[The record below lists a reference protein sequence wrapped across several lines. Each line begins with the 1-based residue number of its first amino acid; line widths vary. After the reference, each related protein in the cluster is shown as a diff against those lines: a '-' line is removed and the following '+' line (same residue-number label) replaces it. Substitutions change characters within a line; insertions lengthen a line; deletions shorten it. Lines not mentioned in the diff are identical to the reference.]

1 MNKKK
6 ILLSAGFNKSH
17 LISVAGV
24 LNQSKTYNVYLI
36 SSLYPKLFFRK
47 ILKILAPY
55 NKAIHRF
62 LDRRENLQENKVFSI
77 PISEIISKISSTFIN
92 KEKQDLK
99 YKIESLG
106 INYYANKSTNIL
118 KKVKPSIFHYRSCY
132 GLNSL
137 NYTKSRNIISICDH
151 TIFHPRFLWK
161 QLHSTDYY
169 IDPFSS
175 EKLKT
180 DDAKSMNN
188 LYKLMEYDLENAE
201 NILVNSDIVKKTC
214 VFYGIAPNIIKVIYL
229 GCDDKFLS
237 YSNEFRIKRKARL
250 EILYV
255 GAWTKRKGVFELIKA
270 LENIEEDITLNIVGA
285 SYTDVKSLTP
295 NIFRNKI
302 KINIYGYVNR
312 DRLSKIYSA
321 HQIVIIPS
329 LAEGS
334 ARVGFEALACGCFVI
349 TTPYS
354 GTIVK
359 NNING
364 FLFEAGNI
372 KQLELN
378 ILKALGISNKEIKRI
393 MYDNYWLIRTHFT
406 SEKYFEKLHGYYEYL
421 ESNS

>member
-17 LISVAGV
+17 LISIAGV

-36 SSLYPKLFFRK
+36 CSLYPKLFFIK
-47 ILKILAPY
+47 LLKVLAPY

-62 LDRRENLQENKVFSI
+62 IDRSENLQENKVYSI
-77 PISEIISKISSTFIN
+77 PISEIISKISSKFIS
-92 KEKQDLK
+92 KEKKDLK

-106 INYYANKSTNIL
+106 IKYYANKSANIV
-118 KKVKPSIFHYRSCY
+118 KKVQPSIYHYRSCY
-132 GLNSL
+132 GLDSL
-137 NYTKSRNIISICDH
+137 KSIKSRNIISICDH
-151 TIFHPRFLWK
+151 TICHPRFLWK
-161 QLHSTDYY
+161 QLYSTDNYA
-169 IDPFSS
+169 DPFTS
-175 EKLKT
+175 EKLKN
-180 DDAKSMNN
+180 DEAKYMNN

-201 NILVNSDIVKKTC
+201 NILVNSDIVKETC
-214 VFYGIAPNIIKVIYL
+214 VFYGIDPNIIKVIYL

-237 YSNEFRIKRKARL
+237 YSNEFRTKRKARI
-250 EILYV
+250 EILYA
-255 GAWTKRKGVFELIKA
+255 GAWTKRKGIFQLVKA
-270 LENIEEDITLNIVGA
+270 LENLEEEITLNIVGA
-285 SYTDVKSLTP
+285 SYKDIKLLTP
-295 NIFRNKI
+295 KIFRNKI

-312 DRLSKIYSA
+312 DRLSEIYSA

-364 FLFEAGNI
+364 FLFEAGNT
-372 KQLELN
+372 KQLELT
-378 ILKALGISNKEIKRI
+378 IKKALGISNKEIIKI
-393 MYDNYWLIRTHFT
+393 MHDNYWLIRKQFT
-406 SEKYFEKLHGYYEYL
+406 SEKYFEKLHRYYQYL
-421 ESNS
+421 ESNI

>member
-36 SSLYPKLFFRK
+36 CSLYPKLFFRK
-47 ILKILAPY
+47 LFRILAPY
-55 NKAIHRF
+55 NKVIHRF
-62 LDRRENLQENKVFSI
+62 LDRRENLEENKIYSI
-77 PISEIISKISSTFIN
+77 PISEIISKISSIFIS
-92 KEKQDLK
+92 KEKIDLK

-106 INYYANKSTNIL
+106 INYYANKSANIV
-118 KKVKPSIFHYRSCY
+118 KKLQPSIYHYRSCY
-132 GLNSL
+132 GLDSL
-137 NYTKSRNIISICDH
+137 KYTKSRNIISICDH
-151 TIFHPRFLWK
+151 TICHPRFLWK
-161 QLHSTDYY
+161 QLYSTDYY
-169 IDPFSS
+169 VDPFNS
-175 EKLKT
+175 EKLKKHE
-180 DDAKSMNN
+180 AKSMNN
-188 LYKLMEYDLENAE
+188 IYKLMEYDLENAE

-214 VFYGIAPNIIKVIYL
+214 VFYGITPSIIKVIYL

-237 YSNEFRIKRKARL
+237 YSTEFITKRKARK
-250 EILYV
+250 EILYA
-255 GAWTKRKGVFELIKA
+255 GAWTKRKGIFELVKA
-270 LENIEEDITLNIVGA
+270 LENLEEDITLNIVGA
-285 SYTDVKSLTP
+285 SYKEVELLTP

-364 FLFEAGNI
+364 FLFEAGNT
-372 KQLELN
+372 KQLELS
-378 ILKALGISNKEIKRI
+378 IIKAFEISNKEINKI
-393 MYDNYWLIRTHFT
+393 MYDNYWLIRNQFT
-406 SEKYFEKLHGYYEYL
+406 SKKYYEKLHRYYEYL